1 MCKELQIKLGRNVRS
16 ARQRAEL
23 SQTRLALMVGISRP
37 VLIAIE
43 QGDQN
48 ITLDTLDRLAK
59 GLEVEAWELLQ

>member
-23 SQTRLALMVGISRP
+23 SQARLALMVGISRP